1 MRKTH
6 EDAMMIRTP
15 IPQQQKLHLVYDQSP
30 CEELYDHLPPYRWK
44 CPTLAEFIRQ
54 LERGFGDGIDP
65 SGLNLTGFNA
75 TSFYLRAWCGLCA
88 SSSECRPR
96 TSESERESKDD
107 YEGKS
112 LG

>member
-1 MRKTH
+1 
-6 EDAMMIRTP
+6 MIRTP

-65 SGLNLTGFNA
+65 SGLYSTGIQRDELLPP
-75 TSFYLRAWCGLCA
+75 SMVRALC
-88 SSSECRPR
+88 EQ
-96 TSESERESKDD
+96 
-107 YEGKS
+107 
-112 LG
+112 LGVPPEDFGV